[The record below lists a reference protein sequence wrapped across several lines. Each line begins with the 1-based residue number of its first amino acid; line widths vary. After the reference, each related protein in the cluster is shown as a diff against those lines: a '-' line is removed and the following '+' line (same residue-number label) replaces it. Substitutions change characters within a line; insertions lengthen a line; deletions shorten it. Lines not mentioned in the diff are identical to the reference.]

1 MAKKYRTLL
10 NSCTEKVDIAWEQ
23 LEDEFGEDVPVR
35 VSYVV
40 GKKEFQKLD
49 KEDMLNTIKE
59 FAELYRT
66 NSARCT
72 ETCELTY
79 FLYFICKIIYT
90 ELQIFLDIDVG
101 YRRCPESVFMFQPS
115 LSRIGFVYQPILDI
129 DVRYRRCPYS
139 ISTPIAEIW
148 DSDVRYRRCP

>member
-1 MAKKYRTLL
+1 MYLCNYNHVSSRLTSHEQILVGNNYRITSHVAKKYRTLS
-10 NSCTEKVDIAWEQ
+10 NSCTEKVDKAWEQ

-40 GKKEFQKLD
+40 GKKDFQKLV

-90 ELQIFLDIDVG
+90 EFQIFLDIDVG
-101 YRRCPESVFMFQPS
+101 YRRCPESVFY
-115 LSRIGFVYQPILDI
+115 VPI
-129 DVRYRRCPYS
+129 
-139 ISTPIAEIW
+139 IA
-148 DSDVRYRRCP
+148 V